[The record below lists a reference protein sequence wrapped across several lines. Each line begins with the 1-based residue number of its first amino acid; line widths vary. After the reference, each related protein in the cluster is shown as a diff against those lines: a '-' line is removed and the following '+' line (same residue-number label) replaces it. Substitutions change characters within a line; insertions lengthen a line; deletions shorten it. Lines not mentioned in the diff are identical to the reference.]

1 MAKESNAVGTQEA
14 PKKEKA
20 YKVICG
26 IFKARNE
33 ALQEAAGVKRKGI
46 NAALAIGKEGYSVL
60 CADGVSK
67 AVAEEVKKEI
77 EAKGLK
83 AVISEQ

>member
-1 MAKESNAVGTQEA
+1 MAKESNVAGTQET

-26 IFKARNE
+26 IFKARNV
-33 ALQEAAGVKRKGI
+33 ALQEASVLKRKGV
-46 NAALAIGKEGYSVL
+46 NAVLAIGKEGYSVV
-60 CADGVSK
+60 CADGVSR
-67 AVAEEVKKEI
+67 AMAEEAKKEI